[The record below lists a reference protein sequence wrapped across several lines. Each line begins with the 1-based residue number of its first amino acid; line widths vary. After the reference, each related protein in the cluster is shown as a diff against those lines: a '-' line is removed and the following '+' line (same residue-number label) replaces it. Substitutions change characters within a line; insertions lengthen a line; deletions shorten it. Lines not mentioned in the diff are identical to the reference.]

1 MVCSQTTKIGRKR
14 SKHYH
19 GHQKMSE
26 EKKILVVDDEPDNA
40 SIFTMGLED
49 DGFKVDTFTDP
60 LSALS
65 AFKEDMRR
73 RKYDLLILDI
83 KMPDMNGF
91 ELYEQIKK
99 LDSKVKVCFLTAFG
113 EGYTEEFKKMFP
125 SSSLGVSFIRKP
137 IRVDDLVKKVK
148 EMIMT

>member
-1 MVCSQTTKIGRKR
+1 
-14 SKHYH
+14 
-19 GHQKMSE
+19 MSE

-40 SIFTMGLED
+40 SIFIFTMGLED
-49 DGFKVDTFTDP
+49 DGYRVDTFTDP
-60 LSALS
+60 ISALS
-65 AFKEDMRR
+65 AFKDDKR

-83 KMPDMNGF
+83 KMLDMNGF

-99 LDSKVKVCFLTAFG
+99 IDNKVKVCFLTAYG

>member
-1 MVCSQTTKIGRKR
+1 
-14 SKHYH
+14 
-19 GHQKMSE
+19 MSE

-65 AFKEDMRR
+65 AFKEDRRR

-99 LDSKVKVCFLTAFG
+99 IDDKVKVCFLTAYG

-148 EMIMT
+148 EMVIA

>member
-1 MVCSQTTKIGRKR
+1 
-14 SKHYH
+14 
-19 GHQKMSE
+19 MSE

-65 AFKEDMRR
+65 AFKEDKRR

-99 LDSKVKVCFLTAFG
+99 IDDKVKVCFLTAYG

-125 SSSLGVSFIRKP
+125 SSSLGVSFVRKP

-148 EMIMT
+148 EMVMA

>member
-1 MVCSQTTKIGRKR
+1 VKVAKE
-14 SKHYH
+14 K
-19 GHQKMSE
+19 K
-26 EKKILVVDDEPDNA
+26 KKILVVDDEPDNA
-40 SIFTMGLED
+40 FIFTRGLED
-49 DGFKVDTFTDP
+49 GGFEVDAFTDP
-60 LSALS
+60 LFALS
-65 AFKEDMRR
+65 AFKEDKR

-99 LDSKVKVCFLTAFG
+99 IDDKVKVCFLTAYG

-137 IRVDDLVKKVK
+137 IRVDDFVKKVK
-148 EMIMT
+148 EMVMT